1 MPTLASPQQS
11 RLVQLRRQNL
21 LILLQEHATD
31 TIAADGIV
39 TGLEGLFAQKI
50 QVSPSLLSQFK
61 SGRPISDKM
70 ARQIEVLCRRDAGWL
85 DVRHEPEAPSP
96 AELAF
101 LDLARQVWRA
111 QNANGKRE
119 LQRLVRDFS

>member
-1 MPTLASPQQS
+1 MTPTSGSGGMALHTKMLIGFVIGTVAGLAA
-11 RLVQLRRQNL
+11 NFY
-21 LILLQEHATD
+21 
-31 TIAADGIV
+31 G
-39 TGLEGLFAQKI
+39 G
-50 QVSPSLLSQFK
+50 
-61 SGRPISDKM
+61 
-70 ARQIEVLCRRDAGWL
+70 DAGWL

-111 QNANGKRE
+111 QNAKGKRE